1 MTTNCEPK
9 PKTQNLA
16 LSWPLPLFLRLR
28 GPTLRNKPRKQQND
42 PRMDGQDNQEGLE
55 VVGLEEEDFD
65 TVLARLEDLPPEELI
80 EAFKARPELARVT
93 DASGW
98 TLLHHVVHAGLP
110 THCAFIAVHFWPEAV
125 QQRGGEGELPL
136 HLVNARTEPAAVV
149 LLVRRWPEAAQHSY
163 GAADEEG
170 NYPFFC
176 AIRNGAPP
184 EVVLLLFGAR
194 YGDDAVMAADHPASQ
209 DGVRALQIALE
220 SNADHVVVGIVH
232 RGWPDSI
239 QATFSHRR
247 TPLHVAV
254 AHGASH
260 AVVRV
265 LVGLRREAVLELDDD
280 GCLPIHHVRSFT
292 AWVPGDGSFPSDSW
306 QNADTA
312 QLLIQT
318 QPVCMLL
325 KNTAGQLAVH
335 KAVQTNSLALV
346 QVLVEQ
352 SLPYSKY
359 VRTLLARDAAGST
372 PLHVAVARPDAP
384 APVVKYLVE
393 QGPGALRERD
403 NNGFLPWELAVA
415 SGAPLDVLFLCV
427 STWPEC
433 LPPGG
438 DRA

>member
-1 MTTNCEPK
+1 
-9 PKTQNLA
+9 L
-16 LSWPLPLFLRLR
+16 PLPLPFILEVER
-28 GPTLRNKPRKQQND
+28 TVRNKPRKQQND
-42 PRMDGQDNQEGLE
+42 PRMDGQDNQEGLD
-55 VVGLEEEDFD
+55 VAGVEEEDFD
-65 TVLARLEDLPPEELI
+65 AILARLEDLPLEELHH
-80 EAFKARPELARVT
+80 AFAARPELARVT
-93 DASGW
+93 DAANGW
-98 TLLHHVVHAGLP
+98 TLLHHVVHKGVSAER
-110 THCAFIAVHFWPEAV
+110 AFIVAHYWPESV
-125 QQRGGEGELPL
+125 QHRGREGELPL
-136 HLVNARTEPAAVV
+136 HLANAETDPAVV
-149 LLVRRWPEAAQHSY
+149 LLLLRRWPEAARHSY
-163 GAADEEG
+163 GAADEAE

-184 EVVLLLFGAR
+184 QIVLLLFGAR
-194 YGDDAVMAADHPASQ
+194 YGDGAVMGADHPAAH

-220 SNADHVVVGIVH
+220 GNADPVVAGIVH
-232 RGWPDSI
+232 TGWPDSI
-239 QATFSHRR
+239 HATFGRGR

-260 AVVRV
+260 AVVRD
-265 LVGLRREAVLELDDD
+265 LIGLREEAVLERDEN
-280 GCLPIHHVRSFT
+280 GCLPIHYVRSFT
-292 AWVPGDGSFPSDSW
+292 EWVPGEVLFQSDSW

-359 VRTLLARDAAGST
+359 VRTLLAHDAAGST

-403 NNGFLPWELAVA
+403 NNGFLPWELAVS